1 MKELDFEKDLI
12 QHLSQERKL
21 NEKIAIAG
29 ESAPNTKSSSFRDV
43 GDYVVKTK
51 MWKYEPSI
59 KTTEALWKNFKEI
72 T

>member
-29 ESAPNTKSSSFRDV
+29 ERTEHQ
-43 GDYVVKTK
+43 DY
-51 MWKYEPSI
+51 
-59 KTTEALWKNFKEI
+59 
-72 T
+72 

>member
-21 NEKIAIAG
+21 NEKIAIAE

-43 GDYVVKTK
+43 GDYVVNKDV
-51 MWKYEPSI
+51 EVR
-59 KTTEALWKNFKEI
+59 TEHQDY
-72 T
+72 